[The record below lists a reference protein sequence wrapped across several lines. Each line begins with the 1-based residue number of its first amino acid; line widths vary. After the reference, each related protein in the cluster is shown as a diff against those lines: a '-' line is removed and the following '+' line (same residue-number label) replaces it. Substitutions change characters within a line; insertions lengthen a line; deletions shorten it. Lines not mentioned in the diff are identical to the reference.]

1 MKVCCHRLKYL
12 EMDEI
17 STVHCTGMP
26 EANQMV
32 LNNLNQSSF
41 FYILGIKLW
50 SYIHNIRFCR
60 HSFRMDSIHSF
71 DLSNDFGSM
80 LYFVSFW
87 MQKEKEE
94 KKETC

>member
-17 STVHCTGMP
+17 ATVHCSGMQ

-32 LNNLNQSSF
+32 VTLKSIIL

-80 LYFVSFW
+80 LYFMSFW